1 MVGEARSLKYHAN
14 SIGHIAFQ
22 ALSEDQ
28 VMSIL
33 GTTSKGI
40 FIRTAGRWI
49 VFVSFEPYRSPLTI
63 TIAKPTEFPPVTVGA
78 PVLMSSGKMVL
89 PSAGVAISAHLDAV
103 WYPPAA
109 SDRARPVSERLAS
122 LRHLA
127 QTIVSRKESPGLG
140 TLLPSLLGLPVA
152 GCVPRDQESVLS
164 SILLLRQ
171 TLREGNLSHAADII
185 SGLLGMGRG
194 LTPSGDDCV
203 VGLLL
208 LLNRWQN
215 AVWPGGDLRQLN
227 LRVVEAAYQITTTLS
242 ANLIECAAGGGSDE
256 RLVNV
261 ADGLLIGNPGESE
274 CISYVL
280 EWGDSSG
287 VDALVGMAVALTL

>member
-1 MVGEARSLKYHAN
+1 MIGEARSLEYHAK
-14 SIGHIAFQ
+14 SIGHIAFR

-40 FIRTAGRWI
+40 FIRTADRWI
-49 VFVSFEPYRSPLTI
+49 VFVSFEPYPSPLTI
-63 TIAKPTEFPPVTVGA
+63 TIAEPTKFPPVTVGA
-78 PVLMSSGKMVL
+78 PVLMSSGTMVL
-89 PSAGVAISAHLDAV
+89 PSAGIAISAHLDAV

-109 SDRARPVSERLAS
+109 SDKARPVSERLES

-140 TLLPSLLGLPVA
+140 AVLPSLLGLPVA
-152 GCVPRDQESVLS
+152 GRVPRDHEPVLS
-164 SILLLRQ
+164 SIVLLRQ
-171 TLREGNLSHAADII
+171 ILRDGNASHAAEII
-185 SGLLGMGRG
+185 NGLLGTGRG
-194 LTPSGDDCV
+194 LTPSGDDFV
-203 VGLLL
+203 LGLLL
-208 LLNRWQN
+208 VLNRWPK

-227 LRVVEAAYQITTTLS
+227 LRVVEAAYQKTTTLS

-261 ADGLLIGNPGESE
+261 ADGLLTGNPGESE